1 MKYTCLAVLYLVF
14 FNIACNISVF
24 AKDILELQGVN
35 FELSLTSYQYLA
47 ILFYDDNDLEK
58 DLENTWSS
66 DADLIKSLPHECEM
80 AKVLNT
86 NIASYVV

>member
-1 MKYTCLAVLYLVF
+1 MRFTCLSISYIVL
-14 FNIACNISVF
+14 FNIAYNVGVF

-66 DADLIKSLPHECEM
+66 AADLIKTLPHECEM
-80 AKVLNT
+80 AKV
-86 NIASYVV
+86 Y